1 MHGLMTSLARRHDL
15 TAVSLVDESFD
26 REDCRKAMERYCRE
40 VVLVPN
46 PRGRIGMSKRM
57 LQLRSLASVHSFEH
71 HRYSVPAL
79 QRTLDEVQRR
89 TRFDLVNVE
98 FPYLARLRLRQAPPG
113 SPPPPLIIDAH
124 EIAYDMVRQFA
135 RRRGGVGRSV
145 YGELNWRKLRREEL
159 AAFRG
164 ADGVY
169 TCSSEDRDRVLAEVP
184 TVSTAVVPNAA
195 DVEYYRARP
204 GDPAPD
210 GRTVLFFGLL
220 STVPNVDGASWFVR
234 EMWPRITARRP
245 DARLQILGKDPTPAV
260 RALAAPGVE
269 VIGFVEDLRPHLAQ
283 AAVIVVPLRLGG
295 GTRLKIVEA
304 MAMGKAIISTTLGAE
319 GIEATAGRD
328 LLVADEPEGF
338 VRAVVRVLE
347 EPALGAELG
356 AAARKLAVQRYA
368 WSSAAAELERFL
380 RAVIARRTSE
390 RRPMRPEEGQ

>member
-159 AAFRG
+159 AA
-164 ADGVY
+164 
-169 TCSSEDRDRVLAEVP
+169 
-184 TVSTAVVPNAA
+184 
-195 DVEYYRARP
+195 
-204 GDPAPD
+204 
-210 GRTVLFFGLL
+210 
-220 STVPNVDGASWFVR
+220 
-234 EMWPRITARRP
+234 
-245 DARLQILGKDPTPAV
+245 
-260 RALAAPGVE
+260 
-269 VIGFVEDLRPHLAQ
+269 IGQP
-283 AAVIVVPLRLGG
+283 
-295 GTRLKIVEA
+295 
-304 MAMGKAIISTTLGAE
+304 
-319 GIEATAGRD
+319 
-328 LLVADEPEGF
+328 
-338 VRAVVRVLE
+338 
-347 EPALGAELG
+347 
-356 AAARKLAVQRYA
+356 
-368 WSSAAAELERFL
+368 
-380 RAVIARRTSE
+380 
-390 RRPMRPEEGQ
+390 